1 MKSALVLA
9 LAGSAVAAPSFSDF
23 LDAVFGPGNNHSH
36 RPKPTGFP
44 GFPPSNSGSGIPF
57 PFPTGGPGAPGA
69 TGAPFPPFPFPTGG
83 PGAPGATGAPFP
95 PFPFPTGGPGV
106 PEGPGALGA
115 PSFPFPGSN
124 SQQKR
129 DLHIDYELAPK
140 AAPVVKRR
148 EVKYRQLGG
157 SALPSF
163 SLLDPNDTPTA
174 TAPATGAPD
183 FPGLPTGFPT
193 DLPGLPTG
201 TGVPEPPTGP
211 PTDLPGL
218 PTGLPTPPAGGPT
231 GFPGFPTPPA
241 GGPTPPFPFPT
252 GAPFPP
258 AGTGVP
264 GFPPAPTDAPFPPS
278 PPAGTGAPG
287 FPGFPGMPT
296 TLLTRGPQP
305 TAVPDLPGQESEG
318 EETENG
324 NGWLDWI
331 SDLLSGGR
339 GQN

>member
-1 MKSALVLA
+1 M
-9 LAGSAVAAPSFSDF
+9 PSG
-23 LDAVFGPGNNHSH
+23 A
-36 RPKPTGFP
+36 
-44 GFPPSNSGSGIPF
+44 PF
-57 PFPTGGPGAPGA
+57 PFPTGRPGAPGGPGA

-83 PGAPGATGAPFP
+83 S
-95 PFPFPTGGPGV
+95 GV
-106 PEGPGALGA
+106 PEGPGAPGA

-124 SQQKR
+124 GQAKR

-148 EVKYRQLGG
+148 EVKYRQLG
-157 SALPSF
+157 SPALPSF

-174 TAPATGAPD
+174 TEPATGA
-183 FPGLPTGFPT
+183 PGLPTGFPT
-193 DLPGLPTG
+193 ELPGLPTG
-201 TGVPEPPTGP
+201 TGVPEPPSP

-218 PTGLPTPPAGGPT
+218 PSGLPTPPAPPAGGPT
-231 GFPGFPTPPA
+231 GGFPGLPTPPA
-241 GGPTPPFPFPT
+241 GGPTPPFPMPT

-264 GFPPAPTDAPFPPS
+264 GFPPAPTDAPFPPQ

-287 FPGFPGMPT
+287 FPGFPFPGMPT

-305 TAVPDLPGQESEG
+305 TAVPDLPGQESED
-318 EETENG
+318 ETENG
-324 NGWLDWI
+324 NGWLGWI
-331 SDLLSGGR
+331 SDLLSAVK